1 MLLKNGRPKHP
12 DHGFMHIF
20 REVNFFF
27 SEKGKI
33 MLEIQ
38 KNSKISNNVV
48 NKFTIQKK
56 GQSKIF

>member
-20 REVNFFF
+20 REENLP

-38 KNSKISNNVV
+38 KKFKISNNVV

-56 GQSKIF
+56 GQSRIF